1 MSKIQ
6 FLSDEGR
13 KIGRRGPNIPSFK
26 LRITI
31 ILKPIILLLFDL
43 NMDRNYKYLFL
54 HIFFIRLCVPSTI
67 VFFKFIRSIKK
78 YTLQIVVF
86 YIFVKNFVANCACCT
101 LKKRIKKVLDGI
113 FSCSFFFFNTHFLS
127 FLETHMHT
135 YLHISLS
142 FSLSLYSCV
151 IAFRSI

>member
-6 FLSDEGR
+6 FSSDEGR

-54 HIFFIRLCVPSTI
+54 HIFFYSISLRPSSSLNLLVPRLRNC
-67 VFFKFIRSIKK
+67 KLLYSI
-78 YTLQIVVF
+78 YSL
-86 YIFVKNFVANCACCT
+86 KNFATNCACCT
-101 LKKRIKKVLDGI
+101 LKKRIKKSIGWHLLL
-113 FSCSFFFFNTHFLS
+113 FLFFFNTHFLS
-127 FLETHMHT
+127 SLETHMHT
-135 YLHISLS
+135 STHLSLFLS
-142 FSLSLYSCV
+142 FSLSLHFVRYES
-151 IAFRSI
+151 F